1 MTSTSMFGHSRH
13 VRLATVPPG
22 LRADLAAVSLHAVRS
37 GGVPPKSSYRDFLLY
52 HLQSDRFDGN
62 KAKMAEAF
70 GMTPKHLARG
80 LEGETTFSLE
90 RNLVIAD
97 VLQEDPAHVLTLASW
112 AESQRLLEKLYGRAR
127 LTPALEQLLEALKH
141 CPTHFRHQL
150 IEHAVIEAELTKR
163 HRGGQ

>member
-1 MTSTSMFGHSRH
+1 MTLMSIFGHSRH
-13 VRLATVPPG
+13 VQVATLPPCR
-22 LRADLAAVSLHAVRS
+22 RADLAAMSPHAVRC

-62 KAKMAEAF
+62 KAKMAAAF
-70 GMTPKHLARG
+70 GMTSKHLARG

-112 AESQRLLEKLYGRAR
+112 AESHRLLEKLYGRAR
-127 LTPALEQLLEALKH
+127 LTPALERLLEALKH
-141 CPTHFRHQL
+141 CSTHFRHQL
-150 IEHAVIEAELTKR
+150 IEHAVFEAELIER
-163 HRGGQ
+163 HRRGD